1 MIIQCKTIN
10 PLPLFHG
17 GKVDVFKCPLLL
29 HYTCE
34 EEDRSGDKMVCET
47 MLDPVADLPRPER
60 RDRMRGKL
68 ASSNYFNHPS
78 YQTHDLL
85 LICVNKLLLFSDK
98 LIEANRTWN
107 IIQVHFGHRTFWWFQ
122 CSAIIIISLVI
133 LFRLA
138 TKPTFFW
145 RTLEVIKLS
154 SWTFWVSLF
163 LKWTLF

>member
-47 MLDPVADLPRPER
+47 MLDPVADPPRPKR

-98 LIEANRTWN
+98 LIEANQT
-107 IIQVHFGHRTFWWFQ
+107 
-122 CSAIIIISLVI
+122 
-133 LFRLA
+133 
-138 TKPTFFW
+138 
-145 RTLEVIKLS
+145 
-154 SWTFWVSLF
+154 
-163 LKWTLF
+163 

>member
-1 MIIQCKTIN
+1 MEFNVN
-10 PLPLFHG
+10 PLSLFTCG
-17 GKVDVFKCPLLL
+17 GKVDVFRCPLLL

-47 MLDPVADLPRPER
+47 MLDPVADLPRPKR

-98 LIEANRTWN
+98 LIEPRYL
-107 IIQVHFGHRTFWWFQ
+107 IRHEIQSKFVTDKDHFD
-122 CSAIIIISLVI
+122 
-133 LFRLA
+133 
-138 TKPTFFW
+138 
-145 RTLEVIKLS
+145 LS
-154 SWTFWVSLF
+154 RP
-163 LKWTLF
+163 